1 MDENEKLKFE
11 LEKQK
16 LEFEKEKLEF
26 ERKKFEE
33 SSMKTQLPLN
43 NLEEKSK
50 ISVALIIFKIIN
62 ILATIVLVAS
72 VFAPWFSSEGSG
84 YGQSYKQEIDG
95 LKSGH
100 GYYIIV
106 FAIACLVLI
115 IIRNKF
121 SFIPA
126 FLALT
131 HGLYIISGVG
141 EYKIS
146 AYGVSGRIGYEEG
159 PIIVVIASLVIIL
172 FSLFSFIKFN
182 KNNSIPKKK
191 LSEKSKRNWLILS
204 FVISTVRWYWSFKK
218 YARCRLRVLGI

>member
-33 SSMKTQLPLN
+33 SSMKTQLPIN

-62 ILATIVLVAS
+62 IIATIVLVAS
-72 VFAPWFSSEGSG
+72 AFAPWFSSEGSG

-126 FLALT
+126 FLSLT
-131 HGLYIISGVG
+131 HGLYIVSGVG
-141 EYKIS
+141 EINVS

-172 FSLFSFIKFN
+172 FSVLSFIKF
-182 KNNSIPKKK
+182 KTGAKQK
-191 LSEKSKRNWLILS
+191 LSEKAKRNWLILF
-204 FVISTVRWYWSFKK
+204 FVISLQSTPFYVYSIFMDI
-218 YARCRLRVLGI
+218 VLKIYFY